1 MLWSGAFSQ
10 LTNSKVEA
18 NFADARTYTYKEKP
32 SITPIISVSTYRS
45 PSITRGSGQQRCRR
59 VCRRSGHLW
68 QHGDHRSWLGAFH
81 PLLSPK
87 LHRCQSGRPVKQKQ
101 IIGKTGETGLAVG
114 DHLHFGV
121 YLNGLA
127 VLPVEWW
134 DEKWI
139 NDNVQPKLDGSSGE
153 NIEQAK
159 GTPPRKVA
167 RKRKR

>member
-1 MLWSGAFSQ
+1 LGLFTLYSHLSAIDV
-10 LTNSKVEA
+10 KVG
-18 NFADARTYTYKEKP
+18 D
-32 SITPIISVSTYRS
+32 PIK
-45 PSITRGSGQQRCRR
+45 QQ
-59 VCRRSGHLW
+59 
-68 QHGDHRSWLGAFH
+68 Q
-81 PLLSPK
+81 P
-87 LHRCQSGRPVKQKQ
+87 
-101 IIGKTGETGLAVG
+101 IGKTGETGLAVG

-121 YLNGLA
+121 YLNGLP

-134 DEKWI
+134 DQKWI